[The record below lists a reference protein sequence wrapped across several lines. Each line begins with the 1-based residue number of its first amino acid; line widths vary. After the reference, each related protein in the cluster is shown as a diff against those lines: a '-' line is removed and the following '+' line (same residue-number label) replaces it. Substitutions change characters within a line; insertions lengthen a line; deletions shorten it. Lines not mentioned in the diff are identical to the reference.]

1 MCFMNGK
8 GRQTGKKLMVTVGAA
23 SIGALAVFGGLI
35 GEARAQTINHDSV
48 ISTPGLSTSPG
59 DSSSTL
65 DHVRK
70 PTEPP
75 AFDPKTPPAVDP
87 SKIQVSNVVAPPS
100 TAASSDVRGDV
111 GDQATKQASKT

>member
-8 GRQTGKKLMVTVGAA
+8 GPQTGEKLLVGVGVGFIA
-23 SIGALAVFGGLI
+23 ALAVFGCLI

-75 AFDPKTPPAVDP
+75 EFDPKTPPAVDP
-87 SKIQVSNVVAPPS
+87 SKIQVSKVVAQPS
-100 TAASSDVRGDV
+100 TPASSDVRGDV
-111 GDQATKQASKT
+111 GDQATK